1 MQVVIDGAYRAPREV
16 NFWLGLVLMMIVLGL
31 SLTGYLLPWDQK
43 GYWATRVATN
53 LMGLAPGGDKLQQ
66 LVVGGPDYGHHTLT
80 RFFVLH
86 AGVLPG
92 LLILFLVLHVAL
104 FRRHGLCA
112 RQPVRRPDCTFWP
125 DQVLK
130 DAVACLAVLV
140 VVLVLVLKPALT
152 ESYRLDLTKAGAEL
166 GAPADPTDPYNAARP
181 EWYFLFL
188 FQLLKYFPGK
198 AEVVGAILLPGAVT
212 LVLFLMPILGRWRLG
227 HVFNIGFLLVLIFG
241 GIVPLTVLA
250 WRDDHHG
257 PDSAGY
263 LAAVRDADEAAERV
277 RELAARPEGIPPTG
291 AITLVRND
299 NKTQGKKLFAKYCAS
314 CHDLPEIAENQ
325 SESTDGGAK
334 LAGFASRAWI
344 AGLLDPQRIVSHE
357 YFGASKH
364 RDGDMVEFVKGDLAS
379 WKPEEIE
386 QVVAA
391 LSAEA
396 ELKPQAEID
405 KRDAA
410 KIEAG
415 RKLIA
420 DDERCAQCHKFRE
433 AGEVGIAPDLTGY
446 GSRQWLIDY
455 ISNPGAER
463 FYIEP
468 SMPAFA
474 AHPAGSSENILTP
487 QQIERIIYWLRQ
499 DWQAESPEHP

>member
-1 MQVVIDGAYRAPREV
+1 
-16 NFWLGLVLMMIVLGL
+16 VLGL

-92 LLILFLVLHVAL
+92 LLILFLVLHVTL

-112 RQPVRRPDCTFWP
+112 RQPIRRPDCTFWP

-140 VVLVLVLKPALT
+140 VVLVLVLKPALA
-152 ESYRLDLTKAGAEL
+152 EGFRLDLAKAGAEL

-198 AEVVGAILLPGAVT
+198 AEVVGAIILPT
-212 LVLFLMPILGRWRLG
+212 LVLLLLFLMPLLGRWKVG

-241 GIVPLTVLA
+241 GVAPLTYLA
-250 WRDDHHG
+250 WRDDHLG
-257 PDSAGY
+257 QDSAEY
-263 LAAVRDADEAAERV
+263 LAAVDDARDAAERV
-277 RELAARPEGIPPTG
+277 RELAGRPEGIPPTG

-299 NKTQGKKLFAKYCAS
+299 NKTQGKKLFSKYCAS
-314 CHDLPEIAENQ
+314 CHNRPRPAE
-325 SESTDGGAK
+325 TDAEQPTDAGSK
-334 LAGFASRAWI
+334 LAGFASREWI
-344 AGLLDPQRIVSHE
+344 AGLLDPKRIVSHD
-357 YFGASKH
+357 YFGSTKH
-364 RDGDMVEFVKGDLAS
+364 REGDMVEFVKGELAS
-379 WKPEEIE
+379 WKPEEVEAVI
-386 QVVAA
+386 AA

-396 ELKPQAEID
+396 QLTSQADAD
-405 KRDAA
+405 KADAA
-410 KIEAG
+410 QIEAG

-420 DDERCAQCHKFRE
+420 NDERCAQCHKFRD

-463 FYIEP
+463 FYADP

-474 AHPAGSSENILTP
+474 AHPAGSAENILAP
-487 QQIERIIYWLRQ
+487 QQIERIAYWLRE
-499 DWQAESPEHP
+499 DWRSESNQPKPGQPAVADAADK